1 MANRYE
7 SKQQQ
12 IFHPA
17 NQIYLTL
24 EKFSNF
30 TPMIGDKVENWS
42 ADDNQCS
49 FTAKGMNF
57 VLKIV
62 DRQPS
67 KVIKI
72 VPGEGGVP
80 INFSFWL
87 QMKEVGENDTRIRL
101 VLDIDLNFMLRSMV
115 GGKIQDMLDKVA
127 EGLAIGFN
135 NPNPDAWKF

>member
-17 NQIYLTL
+17 EQIYLTL

-30 TPMIGDKVENWS
+30 TPLIGNKVEDWC
-42 ADDNQCS
+42 ADDDQCS
-49 FTAKGMNF
+49 FTAKGMKF
-57 VLKIV
+57 SLKIV
-62 DRQPS
+62 DRQPG

-72 VPGEGGVP
+72 VPGDGGIP
-80 INFSFWL
+80 IEFSFWI
-87 QMKEVGENDTRIRL
+87 QMKQVGDNDTRIRL
-101 VLDIDLNFMLRSMV
+101 VLDIDLNFMLRTMV

-135 NPNPDAWKF
+135 NPNAEAWKF